1 MRHPAS
7 GVTILAAALLALA
20 RPAAAQFPGITM
32 PPSGGNQRAV
42 VTQYIGPVSLTI
54 DYHSPDVHGPSGEDR
69 TGKIWG
75 GLVPYGLTNL
85 GFGTCGDG
93 CPWRG
98 GANENTV
105 LAVSHD
111 VEIDGKTLPAG
122 SYGLH
127 FIPGQD
133 EWTVIFSKN
142 STSWGSFFY
151 DPKEDALRVTARPA
165 KSEYHEWL
173 TYEFVDR
180 QPDRATVALKW
191 ENLQLPWTMRVPDIN
206 GVYVQAMRR
215 ELRSSPGFSWQ
226 NLNAAAQFC
235 LQRKINLEEA
245 LGWAREAANPATV
258 GQENFTTLTT
268 LSQLL
273 EANGKASEASQ
284 VLTRALDH
292 PSADPVSI
300 HLYGRTLL
308 AQKKASEA
316 MKLFE
321 LNARRHP
328 GVWPTEVGLMRG
340 YAALGR
346 TKEAIEHGR
355 LAVKQAPDEA
365 NRKNIENM
373 IKLLEQGKPID

>member
-1 MRHPAS
+1 MRHQAR
-7 GVTILAAALLALA
+7 TCTMLAAGLLALA
-20 RPAAAQFPGITM
+20 LPAAAQFPGVTM
-32 PPSGGNQRAV
+32 PPSGDNQRAI
-42 VTQYIGPVSLTI
+42 VTQYIGPVSVTI
-54 DYHSPDVHGPSGEDR
+54 DYHSPDVHAPDGEDR
-69 TGKIWG
+69 AGRIWG

-105 LAVSHD
+105 LTVSHD
-111 VEIDGKTLPAG
+111 VEVEGQALRAG

-127 FIPGQD
+127 LIPGQD
-133 EWTVIFSKN
+133 EWTIIFSRN

-151 DPKEDALRVTARPA
+151 DAREDALRVKAKPA

-180 QPDRATVALKW
+180 RPDKTTVALRW
-191 ENLQLPWTMRVPDIN
+191 ENLQVPWTIRVPDIN
-206 GVYVQAMRR
+206 GVYVDAMRR
-215 ELRSSPGFSWQ
+215 ELRSSPGFAWQ

-235 LQRKINLEEA
+235 LRNKINLAEA
-245 LGWAREAANPATV
+245 LGWAREATNTRTV
-258 GQENFTTLTT
+258 GQENFATLTT

-273 EANGKASEASQ
+273 EANGKSAEASQ
-284 VLTRALDH
+284 ELSRALDH
-292 PSADPVSI
+292 PTADPVSV

-308 AQKKASEA
+308 AQKKANEA

-340 YAALGR
+340 YAALGQ
-346 TKEAIEHGR
+346 TTEALEHAR
-355 LAVKQAPDEA
+355 LALKQAPDEA
-365 NRKNIENM
+365 NRRNIESM